1 VSTLDRPEKVREGA
15 ELDVTRLEAW
25 LEAQGLRG
33 TIEVM
38 QFPRGYSNVT
48 YLLRVGDREV
58 VLRRGPPGVKIA
70 SAHDMGREH
79 RILSRLEKV
88 WPKVPRVIALCEDE
102 SVIGGPFYVM
112 ERVHGVI
119 LRAPRGLPGAPPQTQ
134 WPEGIALPPERM
146 LHLSE
151 ALIDTLAEIHGVDLA
166 AAGLADLGKP
176 AGYNQRQVKGWS
188 ERYEK
193 AKTDEIPEMD
203 EVARWLAAN
212 VPPES
217 AATLIHNDFKY
228 DNVVLAEDL
237 SRVVAV
243 LDWEMS
249 TIGDPLMDLG
259 CALSY
264 WVEEKDPMMLRATR
278 FGPTDLPGSLTRAEL
293 VARWEE
299 KTGRTATNMPF
310 YYSFALFKLA
320 VVAQQL
326 YQRYVRGLTKEQ
338 RYAFMIEGV
347 KGLSRAATRV
357 VATGHWQTLDAD

>member
-1 VSTLDRPEKVREGA
+1 MSEAQGKSALDRPETVRAGA
-15 ELDVTRLEAW
+15 ELDVTRLAPW
-25 LEAQGLRG
+25 LAAQGLPG
-33 TIEVM
+33 AIEVL
-38 QFPRGYSNVT
+38 QFPRGYSNLT
-48 YLLRVGDREV
+48 YLLRVGDHEI

-79 RILSRLEKV
+79 KILSHLSKV
-88 WPKVPRVIALCEDE
+88 WPKVPRVIALAEDE
-102 SVIGGPFYVM
+102 SILGGPFYVM

-119 LRAPRGLPGAPPQTQ
+119 LRAKL
-134 WPEGIALPPERM
+134 PEGLALDAERM
-146 LHLSE
+146 RVLSTS
-151 ALIDTLAEIHGVDLA
+151 LVDTLAEIHGVDLA

-193 AKTDEIPEMD
+193 AKTDEIPEM
-203 EVARWLAAN
+203 EALARWLAEH
-212 VPPES
+212 VPAES

-228 DNVVLAEDL
+228 DNVVLAPDL
-237 SRVVAV
+237 SGVIAV

-264 WVEEKDPMMLRATR
+264 WVEENDPPMLRATR
-278 FGPTDLPGSLTRAEL
+278 FGPTDLPGNLSRAGVVE
-293 VARWEE
+293 RWEE
-299 KTGRTATNMPF
+299 KTGRRATNMPF
-310 YYSFALFKLA
+310 YYAFAVFKLA

-347 KGLSRAATRV
+347 KSLSRAGARV
-357 VATGHWQTLDAD
+357 IATGEWRKLDVG